1 MEADRQQLENDLDDA
16 KDSLQVE
23 IQRYT
28 TLLANYEKLKMD
40 TDKRII
46 DKDEEIDSLRQSHR
60 RQLESMQSTIE
71 ENESR
76 HKSEIMSIKKK
87 YQVEIEEIRTR
98 YEVAK
103 KAKLDAENTIKK
115 YQQSNKELHD
125 KLTEEQHM
133 HDLTREQLSASE
145 KRASSLRAELEE
157 TKMLFDRVKKNYK
170 FLFLCFNPKKLN
182 YLTLFVLIFS
192 ATKQRKRLSSSFTS
206 WKRS

>member
-1 MEADRQQLENDLDDA
+1 MESTNNQLLEAQSRLTDLERRLKSVEADRQQLENDLDDA

-40 TDKRII
+40 TDKRIM

-170 FLFLCFNPKKLN
+170 FLFLCFDSQE
-182 YLTLFVLIFS
+182 IEII
-192 ATKQRKRLSSSFTS
+192 
-206 WKRS
+206 